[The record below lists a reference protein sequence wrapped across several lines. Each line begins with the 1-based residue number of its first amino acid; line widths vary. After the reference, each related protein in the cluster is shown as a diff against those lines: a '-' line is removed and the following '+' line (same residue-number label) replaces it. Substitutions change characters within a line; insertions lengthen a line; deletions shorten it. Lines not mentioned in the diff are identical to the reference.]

1 MESWVREKRL
11 MKVGRGES
19 WEGERGEVRVWRK
32 VIVGQR
38 RDTMVRQSDD
48 SEARERGG
56 NSEVRK

>member
-38 RDTMVRQSDD
+38 RDPMVRQSDD
-48 SEARERGG
+48 SEARERERG
-56 NSEVRK
+56 